1 MMWFDCGEDF
11 MNYNSCIDYDKI
23 EASLKN
29 LEDNMPS
36 ATKGSKTGI
45 DGSDT
50 DTYAGL
56 KAVLDYLG
64 RELDHDNCF
73 SEEISDLNGT
83 YETDLDSA
91 LDAVKEF
98 VADAHAIVAAFQNAE
113 NTGSVDVGKILEGT
127 SLADSMD
134 LGQVTAFSL
143 INLAKTTEAFKDN
156 IAETVKGFISTQT
169 DLSVFYPD
177 DYESVEEWKEALV
190 EEFKK
195 QGYTEEEAIEKAESV
210 MAYILLEETGAE
222 VASFAEQAESSNEEL
237 DLLKQMEALKE
248 KLKDLEEKIENSTNP
263 LDQQRAEQ
271 QYAEIQEDLE
281 KVEGKLAA
289 LRDTSTDANTDS
301 SSVDVGDSS
310 DSSSDSSSSSSES
323 SDSSSSSSSSSSY
336 PGSSSSSDS
345 SDTGPSKVSYRKED
359 NSDSSVVDKAVEK
372 VKEKVDEAADKLK
385 DTSISSNDS
394 SLKQDATLD
403 QPQNSDNTNT
413 LPNDTNNNQTSTGT
427 NNGTNSNNTG
437 TNTGTTPGSSTNGN
451 HNTSNPEVPST
462 GNSDT
467 SVPETPTNDNNVS
480 INEPPS
486 IQQQPQ
492 QNPGASAQ
500 PPVNNSNNTITYT
513 PQDSTQS
520 NTTSPEATPLPDE
533 STNVSGTTDTN
544 DIPSSD
550 GEDLDII
557 SIDKT
562 TPSGS
567 STVSTASKSADGG
580 SAIPIILG
588 VAAAGAAAV
597 AGGKYIKN
605 KKEKEN
611 DNGEDDNY
619 QYEDNNLLG
628 TDSNDATVDSSYEA
642 QPTSEGNEVMK
653 LIMNSDD
660 QKEDNSSAPAEDESA
675 DFGFDR
681 TTQKSNK
688 YQAGSINKL
697 NLEDGRDVRISD
709 DVMFG
714 NKKEELE

>member
-1 MMWFDCGEDF
+1 MS
-11 MNYNSCIDYDKI
+11 YNSCIDYDKI

-29 LEDNMPS
+29 LEDSMPS
-36 ATKGSKTGI
+36 ATKGSKTGA
-45 DGSDT
+45 DGGDT
-50 DTYAGL
+50 DVYTGFQSSLEYMSNA
-56 KAVLDYLG
+56 
-64 RELDHDNCF
+64 HDNCF
-73 SEEISDLNGT
+73 ADEISEF
-83 YETDLDSA
+83 ETLESESDA
-91 LDAVKEF
+91 AFDAVKEF

-143 INLAKTTEAFKDN
+143 INLAKTTEDFKDN

-169 DLSVFYPD
+169 DLSDFYPD
-177 DYESVEEWKEALV
+177 DYESVGEWKEALV
-190 EEFKK
+190 SEFKK

-210 MAYILLEETGAE
+210 MSYILLEETGAE

-237 DLLKQMEALKE
+237 DLLLQQRNALKE
-248 KLKDLEEKIENSTNP
+248 RLKVLEEKIENSTNP

-437 TNTGTTPGSSTNGN
+437 TNTGTTPGSSNNGN

-462 GNSDT
+462 GNNDT

-567 STVSTASKSADGG
+567 STVSTASKSSDGG

-697 NLEDGRDVRISD
+697 SLEDGRDVRIED
-709 DVMFG
+709 DVIFG
-714 NKKEELE
+714 NQKEELE